1 MTEEP
6 NSLIV
11 RKLHILR
18 QLKRDKLLEDE
29 VVIRIQE
36 KIALDYI
43 ASISEEESNFNS
55 NWESLISAMNPQELS
70 AKKERSQVFIS
81 YSHKDKEW
89 LQKFQIMLKPAIRN
103 QKITVWDDTRISTGS
118 KWRDEIKKALDAAK
132 LAVLMVSPN
141 FLASD
146 FIAEHELPP
155 LLKAAEKEGVK
166 IIWIY
171 LSDCMYELTEI
182 ENYQAAHD
190 ISCPLDGLNSSK
202 LNSIIK
208 MICKQILTAADEV
221 LE

>member
-1 MTEEP
+1 MIEEP
-6 NSLIV
+6 DNLVV

-43 ASISEEESNFNS
+43 TSISEEESSLNLNQESHIPVMNS
-55 NWESLISAMNPQELS
+55 QDLLS
-70 AKKERSQVFIS
+70 KKERSQVFIS

-89 LQKFQIMLKPAIRN
+89 LQKFQIMLKSAIRN
-103 QKITVWDDTRISTGS
+103 QKLTVWDDTKINAGS
-118 KWRDEIKKALDAAK
+118 KWRDEIKEALDVAK

-146 FIAEHELPP
+146 FIAEHELQP
-155 LLKAAEKEGVK
+155 LLEAAEKEGVK
-166 IIWIY
+166 ILWVC

-190 ISCPLDGLNSSK
+190 ISCPLDGLNFSK

-208 MICKQILTAADEV
+208 MICRQILTAADEI